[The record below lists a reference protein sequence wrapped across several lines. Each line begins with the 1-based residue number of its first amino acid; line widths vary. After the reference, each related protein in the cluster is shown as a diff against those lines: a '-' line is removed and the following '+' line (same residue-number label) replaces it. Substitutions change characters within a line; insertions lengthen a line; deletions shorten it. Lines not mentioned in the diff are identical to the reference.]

1 MRDDKKIISDF
12 MSQEVKVGDLTYTVG
27 QLSAAFALCPL
38 DGRYASIEEKLA
50 PYFSEFALVK
60 YRVNIEV
67 NWIQF
72 QLEKVNCEFLEK
84 FDAKSCIE
92 AIDKTFNDFTLDDYF
107 KVKEIEKRTNHDV
120 KAVELF
126 VAEKLESISLGKLK
140 SFVHIGCTSEDIT
153 NLAYGGMISTA
164 LNNVWVPAAEELI
177 SIISEMA
184 IDNSDTAML
193 AHTHGQPATPTTVG
207 KELLMFAYRLQQSVN
222 HIKSIKICGKFNGAT
237 GNYAAISMAFPNE
250 NWPVLAKE
258 FVEDYIGLEFNPVTT
273 QIESHDYMAHIF
285 DGICHFNNVL
295 LDFDRDMWLY
305 ISMEYFKQ
313 ITVKNEVG
321 SSTMPHKVNPIRFE
335 NSESNIDTSNAL
347 FTALSRKLPI
357 SRMQRDLSDSSS
369 QRNIG
374 LAFGYSIQA
383 IEQTIG
389 GLKKVEVNEE
399 KLSDDLDNN
408 YAVLAEPIQTVLRKY
423 GVPDAYDK
431 LKEMTRGK
439 KIGKEDIHIF
449 IESLEMLSEEDKSR
463 LLELTPE
470 KYTGLAAQ
478 IVEDNL

>member
-12 MSQEVKVGDLTYTVG
+12 MSQEVKVGELTCTVG
-27 QLSAAFALCPL
+27 QLSAALALCPL

-84 FDAKSCIE
+84 FDAKTCIE
-92 AIDKTFNDFTLDDYF
+92 AIDKLFNDFTLDDYF

-164 LNNVWVPAAEELI
+164 LNNVWIPAAEELI
-177 SIISEMA
+177 GFIFEMA

-207 KELLMFAYRLQQSVN
+207 KELLVCAYRLQQSVD

-258 FVEDYIGLEFNPVTT
+258 FVEDYIGLKFNP
-273 QIESHDYMAHIF
+273 
-285 DGICHFNNVL
+285 
-295 LDFDRDMWLY
+295 
-305 ISMEYFKQ
+305 
-313 ITVKNEVG
+313 
-321 SSTMPHKVNPIRFE
+321 
-335 NSESNIDTSNAL
+335 
-347 FTALSRKLPI
+347 
-357 SRMQRDLSDSSS
+357 
-369 QRNIG
+369 
-374 LAFGYSIQA
+374 
-383 IEQTIG
+383 
-389 GLKKVEVNEE
+389 
-399 KLSDDLDNN
+399 
-408 YAVLAEPIQTVLRKY
+408 QTV
-423 GVPDAYDK
+423 DK
-431 LKEMTRGK
+431 VK
-439 KIGKEDIHIF
+439 F
-449 IESLEMLSEEDKSR
+449 
-463 LLELTPE
+463 
-470 KYTGLAAQ
+470 
-478 IVEDNL
+478 V